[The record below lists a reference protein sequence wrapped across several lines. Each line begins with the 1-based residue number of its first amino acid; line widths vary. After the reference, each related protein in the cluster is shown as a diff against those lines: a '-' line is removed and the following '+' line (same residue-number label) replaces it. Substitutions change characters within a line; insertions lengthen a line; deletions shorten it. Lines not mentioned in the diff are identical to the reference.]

1 MTTELCQ
8 VSLMLIRENFGEV
21 AQAVASLLI
30 KKRSC
35 SFHKMSELLNLDT
48 KLVSPARIKV
58 EYSLSECSVADCV

>member
-30 KKRSC
+30 QKRSC

-48 KLVSPARIKV
+48 KLVSAFGLWTL
-58 EYSLSECSVADCV
+58 ENYSSTHSIV